1 MSGHAQPQQCSLRDE
16 ELASKQKILHVRQGK
31 ASEAVLEI
39 ALATGMRRGHP
50 WAPMGRRRSRGRHIA
65 RREIRRGDARR
76 QRKGFGGPRWGRL
89 VPLVITL
96 HPSLSGTNSGTNLGQ
111 GLSVARSRFCVKASA
126 YVAVPN
132 LTTGY
137 TLNQFTPVQKIEGH
151 RELCA
156 DLWRDREL
164 SNRVSHQGLKAARED
179 AKRRRRQE
187 KLARKHGRQSNGRND
202 QRDGSDGDDHR
213 ADRTWHGHR

>member
-50 WAPMGRRRSRGRHIA
+50 WAPMGRRRSQGRHIA

-132 LTTGY
+132 LR
-137 TLNQFTPVQKIEGH
+137 LLRQKSAPAQSALLG
-151 RELCA
+151 A
-156 DLWRDREL
+156 FDRL
-164 SNRVSHQGLKAARED
+164 STAPAQGLSTPSQAR
-179 AKRRRRQE
+179 RMS
-187 KLARKHGRQSNGRND
+187 HG
-202 QRDGSDGDDHR
+202 
-213 ADRTWHGHR
+213 AVAIHG